1 MNKIKV
7 IGGGLAG
14 CEAAWQ
20 ISNRG
25 IEVELYEMRPK
36 LLTPAHKTGL
46 LAEIVCSNSLGS
58 ENKNDRITAAG
69 ILKEELEMANSLI
82 LSCAK
87 ASQVPAGGALAVDRE
102 KFSTLVTEK
111 INSNENIK
119 LIREEYVLEIDP
131 STVNGSPS
139 LNEGRL
145 ESPIAKG
152 RCQTQYDREVIIIST
167 GPLTSD
173 KLAEKLKSLA
183 GEQIYFYDAVAPV
196 ILKESID
203 FDKVFVSGRYGRG
216 DDYINCPLN
225 KEEYLNFYNEL
236 IKAERNLP
244 HDFEK
249 GKYFEGCMPVEAIAD
264 RGVDTLRFGPMK
276 PRGLIN
282 PQTNH
287 EPYAAVQLRQDNFD
301 GTLYNLVGF
310 QTGLKWNE
318 QKRIFRM
325 IPGLENADFVRLGVM
340 HRNTSVNAPTVL
352 DENLRLKE
360 FQNIFLAGQIT
371 GVEGYMESTAMGVVA
386 GINAANFIQGKKI
399 PSWPRESAIGSL
411 LYYLRTTE
419 PKHFQPMNI
428 NLGLFPTPSI
438 KIKNKNERAKYFRD
452 NAVNSMKEFFT
463 TIL

>member
-119 LIREEYVLEIDP
+119 LIREEYTQIPDD
-131 STVNGSPS
+131 
-139 LNEGRL
+139 
-145 ESPIAKG
+145 IA
-152 RCQTQYDREVIIIST
+152 IIST

-282 PQTNH
+282 PRTDH

-318 QKRIFRM
+318 QKRIFKM
-325 IPGLENADFVRLGVM
+325 IPGLENAEFVRLGVM
-340 HRNTSVNAPTVL
+340 HRNTSVNAPAVL

-452 NAVNSMKEFFT
+452 NAVNSMKEFFM

>member
-1 MNKIKV
+1 MNSV
-7 IGGGLAG
+7 IIIGAGLAG
-14 CEAAWQ
+14 SEAAYQ
-20 ISNRG
+20 IANRG
-25 IEVELYEMRPK
+25 RHVLLYEMRPNI
-36 LLTPAHKTGL
+36 LTPAHKTGL

-119 LIREEYVLEIDP
+119 LIREEYTQIPDD
-131 STVNGSPS
+131 
-139 LNEGRL
+139 
-145 ESPIAKG
+145 IA
-152 RCQTQYDREVIIIST
+152 IIST

-282 PQTNH
+282 PRTDH

-318 QKRIFRM
+318 QKRIFKM
-325 IPGLENADFVRLGVM
+325 IPGLENAEFVRLGVM
-340 HRNTSVNAPTVL
+340 HRNTSVNAPAVL

-428 NLGLFPTPSI
+428 NLGLFPTPLI

-452 NAVNSMKEFFT
+452 NAVNSMKEFFM